1 MVTCSATTSH
11 QYARGRTRFTTAV
24 WSTPRSA
31 TRALRPRRGRRSARC
46 FRGVTTALTTSELSA
61 NRERAED
68 PGAKSPPETRLGRPV
83 IAHVRRVIG
92 DPRDVLAT
100 VVEDDAPAVLGLEIA
115 LEQREHLLRQRRAV
129 HEQRDFGVDLA

>member
-24 WSTPRSA
+24 WSTRRSA
-31 TRALRPRRGRRSARC
+31 TRALRSRRGRRSARC
-46 FRGVTTALTTSELSA
+46 SAACDGADDSELSA

-68 PGAKSPPETRLGRPV
+68 PGAKSPPETRLGWPV

-100 VVEDDAPAVLGLEIA
+100 VVEDDAPAVLRFEIA
-115 LEQREHLLRQRRAV
+115 REQCKHLLRQRRAV
-129 HEQRDFGVDLA
+129 HEQRDFGIDLA